1 MILPPE
7 LLALW
12 KKHHAYYYSLVSK
25 TEQYALAEFIKKGY
39 FTKHYK
45 NMRRIYKDKRKYL
58 TDCFTEAFGDKI
70 KICGGAGSTYITAE
84 LEGMNAEEIKLL
96 ARQNG
101 VKLLSENSYNVK
113 KDTSPMKN
121 DKLVIGF
128 GDLQREKIK
137 LGIHLLKDSLNY
149 I

>member
-1 MILPPE
+1 
-7 LLALW
+7 
-12 KKHHAYYYSLVSK
+12 
-25 TEQYALAEFIKKGY
+25 
-39 FTKHYK
+39 
-45 NMRRIYKDKRKYL
+45 L